1 MGEPAGA
8 WALGCRHLG
17 GLGRVV
23 RGRLGQGD
31 VTLNMASL
39 LGDISMVCT
48 APVEAVA

>member
-1 MGEPAGA
+1 M
-8 WALGCRHLG
+8 HLG

-31 VTLNMASL
+31 VTLSMASL
-39 LGDISMVCT
+39 LGDISMVCG